1 LPYQKLEGVNICLAP
16 LKTFVRGGIIF
27 AYYVKF
33 HLCNESDS
41 FKWALIVVYGPTQDD
56 QKEKFLAELVN
67 MCSLENLTILMGGDF
82 NILRHSA
89 EKKTMIDS
97 IIDDLSFLTLSLMG

>member
-1 LPYQKLEGVNICLAP
+1 VNICLAP

-89 EKKTMIDS
+89 EKKQ
-97 IIDDLSFLTLSLMG
+97 